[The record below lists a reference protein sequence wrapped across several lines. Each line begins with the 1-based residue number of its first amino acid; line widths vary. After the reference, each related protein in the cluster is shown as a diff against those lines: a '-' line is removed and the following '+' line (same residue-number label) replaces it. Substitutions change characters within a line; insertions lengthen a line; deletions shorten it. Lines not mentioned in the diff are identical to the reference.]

1 MHLILPAALAVVS
14 ALLVATGTLVRQRSS
29 TPSGGITRRWWLGV
43 AIAAAGFVLQAAAL
57 GLGTLLL
64 VQPLIVLS
72 VLFALPMEARLDRR
86 RLSFAEWKWGIVL
99 TLCIAAFVLITMPT
113 PAHRGLDAGVL
124 AGTIVTVVAVLAGLV
139 VAARLVS
146 PHYRA
151 LLYGSASGL
160 LTGVQSFL
168 VKSVMTQF
176 GEGLVQPFI
185 HPELYLIL
193 VVAAGS
199 VVCQQLAFAAHDLQ
213 TSFPAMTVMEPAV
226 AMALGV
232 LLLGERAHVDVV
244 EGVVVGLV
252 LITMG
257 FAVVI
262 LAKFA
267 AERETEFETHA
278 DGTHGERDLAAGPLS
293 SAAPP
298 PGR

>member
-1 MHLILPAALAVVS
+1 MHLILPAALAVAS

-29 TPSGGITRRWWLGV
+29 TPSGGITKRWWLGV
-43 AIAAAGFVLQAAAL
+43 AIAAVGFFLQAAAL
-57 GLGTLLL
+57 SLGTLLL

-72 VLFALPMEARLDRR
+72 VLFALPMEARLDHR

-113 PAHRGLDAGVL
+113 PAPHRLDPAIL
-124 AGTIVTVVAVLAGLV
+124 AGTIVTVVVVLAGLV
-139 VAARLVS
+139 IAARMVS

-168 VKSVMTQF
+168 VKAVMTQF
-176 GEGLVQPFI
+176 GEGLAEPFL

-193 VVAAGS
+193 VVASAS
-199 VVCQQLAFAAHDLQ
+199 VVTQQLAFAAHDLQ

-232 LLLGERAHVDVV
+232 LLLGERANVDLV
-244 EGVVVGLV
+244 EGIVVGIVLLTMGYAVVV
-252 LITMG
+252 
-257 FAVVI
+257 

-267 AERETEFETHA
+267 AERETEFDTRP
-278 DGTHGERDLAAGPLS
+278 DTDVPTRSLS
-293 SAAPP
+293 SAARAPD
-298 PGR
+298 R